1 MNATLTDVQ
10 RNTKRVF
17 RSLQSGQ
24 AVRITEHGK
33 PFAKVSA
40 DYPVVT
46 MSAEEF
52 RALPI
57 SDEELSQAI
66 NAAIAEIRA

>member
-1 MNATLTDVQ
+1 MSATLTDVQ
-10 RNTKRVF
+10 RNSKRVF
-17 RSLQSGQ
+17 RPLQSGQ
-24 AVRITEHGK
+24 PVRITEHGK
-33 PFAKVSA
+33 PFAKVSP

-57 SDEELSQAI
+57 SDEELNQAI
-66 NAAIAEIRA
+66 NTALAEIRA